1 MNNHASTHH
10 NRLVINTAIASR
22 ILLLTLIIFWRS
34 LVSPYDTSA
43 SINPNCLSSPKT
55 QSIPIKFPYVASLIE
70 NSIVWDSVYFVRIAQ
85 CGYEYEQTYAFWPLL
100 PFCIFVFSK
109 TVFAPLVPLVGYRAV
124 LGLSG
129 YVLNNIA
136 FVFAA
141 VYFHR
146 LSVIVLK
153 DKRTALRASIL
164 FCFNPA
170 SIFFSS
176 IYSESLYALLSIGG
190 ICHLMSGAKNKS
202 TLWFALSVLARSNGV
217 LNAGYIG
224 FQTMHQAYD
233 AAYYKRRVYMA
244 VQILLAGAL
253 RCLCI
258 CLPLFIFQAYGYVN
272 ICHGRSTDE
281 LRPWCKARVPMVYN
295 FIQSYY
301 WGVGFLK
308 YFKPNQLPNFLLA
321 FPILSLAAS
330 SIIYYAKLRYVV
342 FITLGFRGHK
352 STPLDKTSSPLLLYM
367 EADTIP
373 KETNLTGGNTSKIAQ
388 EDQTLRRR
396 RQTIRDEDLVK
407 LPSEACS
414 LDREEYLTLT
424 LLPFVLH
431 LGFLAGVAF
440 LVMHVQ
446 VATRFLSAN
455 PPLYWFASSLP
466 ALSEYGK
473 RWGYLIWAYCVAYIL
488 LGSLLFSNFYPFT

>member
-1 MNNHASTHH
+1 MK
-10 NRLVINTAIASR
+10 
-22 ILLLTLIIFWRS
+22 
-34 LVSPYDTSA
+34 
-43 SINPNCLSSPKT
+43 SIS
-55 QSIPIKFPYVASLIE
+55 FPAHK
-70 NSIVWDSVYFVRIAQ
+70 SIVWDSVYFVRIAQ
-85 CGYEYEQTYAFWPLL
+85 CGYEYEQSYVFWPLL
-100 PFCIFVFSK
+100 PFCIFVLSK
-109 TVFAPLVPLVGYRAV
+109 TVFASLVPLVGYRAV

-136 FVFAA
+136 YVFAV

-153 DKRTALRASIL
+153 YKRTALRASIL

-217 LNAGYIG
+217 LNAGYI
-224 FQTMHQAYD
+224 
-233 AAYYKRRVYMA
+233 
-244 VQILLAGAL
+244 VQILFAGAL
-253 RCLCI
+253 CCLCI
-258 CLPLFIFQAYGYVN
+258 CLPLFILQAYGYVN

-308 YFKPNQLPNFLLA
+308 YFKIKQLPNFLLA

-342 FITLGFRGHK
+342 ILYYNIPTQLEIDYVIGESHKELSPNFSGPAAIIRIFGVTREVGHVAAQRRK
-352 STPLDKTSSPLLLYM
+352 QHAVS
-367 EADTIP
+367 IG
-373 KETNLTGGNTSKIAQ
+373 KE
-388 EDQTLRRR
+388 RRDR
-396 RQTIRDEDLVK
+396 LCEPSDFAEWELV
-407 LPSEACS
+407 
-414 LDREEYLTLT
+414 
-424 LLPFVLH
+424 VIVM
-431 LGFLAGVAF
+431 FL
-440 LVMHVQ
+440 
-446 VATRFLSAN
+446 
-455 PPLYWFASSLP
+455 
-466 ALSEYGK
+466 
-473 RWGYLIWAYCVAYIL
+473 
-488 LGSLLFSNFYPFT
+488 

>member
-1 MNNHASTHH
+1 MTNEFSTRD
-10 NRLVINTAIASR
+10 NRVVMKIAIGSR
-22 ILLLTLIIFWRS
+22 LLLLTLIVFWRS

-43 SINPNCLSSPKT
+43 SINPSCLSSPNN
-55 QSIPIKFPYVASLIE
+55 QSYIVKFPYIASVIE
-70 NSIVWDSVYFVRIAQ
+70 DSIVWDGVYYVRTAQ
-85 CGYEYEQTYAFWPLL
+85 CGYEYEQSYAFWPLL
-100 PFCIFVFSK
+100 PFCIFVLSK
-109 TVFAPLVPLVGYRAV
+109 SVFAPLVPLVGYRAV

-129 YVLNNIA
+129 YVLNNMA

-141 VYFHR
+141 TYFHR

-153 DKRTALRASIL
+153 DKVAAMRASTL

-190 ICHLMSGAKNKS
+190 LCHLMSGAKNLS
-202 TLWFALSVLARSNGV
+202 TLWLALSVLARSNGV

-224 FQTMHQAYD
+224 FQMMHQAYD
-233 AAYYKRRVYMA
+233 AAFYKKRFYLA
-244 VQILLAGAL
+244 VQILLAGAF

-258 CLPLFIFQAYGYVN
+258 CLPLFIFQAYGYFN
-272 ICHGRSTDE
+272 ICHGRSADE
-281 LRPWCKARVPMVYN
+281 QRPWCKNRVPMVYN

-308 YFKPNQLPNFLLA
+308 YFKVKQLPNFLLA
-321 FPILSLAAS
+321 APILSLALA
-330 SIIYYAKLRYVV
+330 SIIYYVKLRYVI
-342 FITLGFRGHK
+342 FITLGFRGFKAPPVDK
-352 STPLDKTSSPLLLYM
+352 SSSPFQLYS
-367 EADTIP
+367 ELDTLSRNSNI
-373 KETNLTGGNTSKIAQ
+373 TSGNTSKITQ
-388 EDQTLRRR
+388 ENQTLRWRR
-396 RQTIRDEDLVK
+396 PAVRENDLSK
-407 LPSEACS
+407 LPSEYRS
-414 LDREEYLTLT
+414 LDKEEYLTLT

-431 LGFLAGVAF
+431 LGFMAGVAF

-455 PPLYWFASSLP
+455 PPLYWFATSLP
-466 ALSEYGK
+466 ALSKNGK
-473 RWGYLIWAYCVAYIL
+473 RWGYLIWAYCAAYIL